1 MSSASSQR
9 MSFGN
14 TGGPKESHVMY
25 RKRCIPPIPP
35 PPGKWAN
42 QEWGA
47 RGCVK
52 PLEEKRCPRVYFDCA
67 KNTPGQFG
75 MLGRWKSDRGRIIAY
90 RWEEKRGITLQVF
103 FGTLNFEKQS
113 VFTLP
118 IPGGMGHFGIF
129 LPFSV
134 KLHE

>member
-1 MSSASSQR
+1 MSSTSSQR

-25 RKRCIPPIPP
+25 RKRCTPPIPP
-35 PPGKWAN
+35 PRGSGPTRSGV
-42 QEWGA
+42 QEGVLSPWKKNGA
-47 RGCVK
+47 LVCILTGQ
-52 PLEEKRCPRVYFDCA
+52 
-67 KNTPGQFG
+67 KNTPGRFG